1 MNYIW
6 TLCEWKGM
14 NEKKATAIMH
24 IGQYFYNWE
33 KERKNQTKKQR
44 KKERRRN
51 KEKRKKRNKANRE
64 KESKKEEEL

>member
-6 TLCEWKGM
+6 ALCEWKGM

-33 KERKNQTKKQR
+33 KERN
-44 KKERRRN
+44 KERN
-51 KEKRKKRNKANRE
+51 KEKRKKEKSKDRKNETKQRE
-64 KESKKEEEL
+64 RKKESK